1 MTEVPFPGNMQM
13 TKLETVLKNFS
24 DKPDVLK
31 HIDEAD
37 KLKTRDAIKEY
48 GKRNKVWSHPTF
60 QGYYE
65 STEHVKPETY
75 DDYRSKVSKQ
85 ASITREWNYTT
96 GKREVK

>member
-1 MTEVPFPGNMQM
+1 MQM

-48 GKRNKVWSHPTF
+48 GKRNKV
-60 QGYYE
+60 
-65 STEHVKPETY
+65 
-75 DDYRSKVSKQ
+75 
-85 ASITREWNYTT
+85 
-96 GKREVK
+96 

>member
-1 MTEVPFPGNMQM
+1 M

-65 STEHVKPETY
+65 STEHIKPETY
-75 DDYRSKVSKQ
+75 DEYRSRASKYGAITK
-85 ASITREWNYTT
+85 ASNYQS
-96 GKREVK
+96 GKTDKK

>member
-1 MTEVPFPGNMQM
+1 M

-48 GKRNKVWSHPTF
+48 YQQV
-60 QGYYE
+60 
-65 STEHVKPETY
+65 
-75 DDYRSKVSKQ
+75 
-85 ASITREWNYTT
+85 
-96 GKREVK
+96 EVTNN